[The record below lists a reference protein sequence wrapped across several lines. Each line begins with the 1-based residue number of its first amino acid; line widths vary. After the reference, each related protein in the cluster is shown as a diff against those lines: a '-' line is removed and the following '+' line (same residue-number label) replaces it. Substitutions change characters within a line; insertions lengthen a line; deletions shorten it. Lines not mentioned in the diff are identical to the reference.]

1 MIRMRRSITLNS
13 QSTQM
18 QINCIVI
25 DDEPLA
31 VTKLEGFISKMPVL
45 SLMKTFDNAI
55 EAVGWIKENN
65 PDLIFLDIQMDQ
77 LTGIQF
83 LEATKSASRVIITS
97 AYDQYAI
104 KGFELNVTDYLLKP
118 FSFQRF
124 VQSVNKV
131 LEYYSQKQDIQKDKA
146 GSDSHIFVKTEYR
159 LERVDLTDI
168 LYIEGMKDY
177 LRIICTQKKIMT
189 LQSFSK
195 IEENLPATKFCRVHK
210 SFIVAM
216 DKIKSVERGVI
227 LIADRR
233 IPVSNT
239 YKESFF
245 SRIKQ

>member
-1 MIRMRRSITLNS
+1 
-13 QSTQM
+13 M
-18 QINCIVI
+18 QIKCIAI

-31 VTKLEGFISKMPVL
+31 LSKLEGFISKVPEL
-45 SLMKTFDNAI
+45 NLTRTFDNAI
-55 EAVGWIKENN
+55 EAIGWLKENSI
-65 PDLIFLDIQMDQ
+65 DLIFLDIQMEQ

-83 LEATKSASRVIITS
+83 LEATGTASRIIITT

-124 VQSVNKV
+124 VQAVSKVMEYFTQNHETQQLFNKDESY
-131 LEYYSQKQDIQKDKA
+131 L
-146 GSDSHIFVKTEYR
+146 FVKTEYR
-159 LERVDLTDI
+159 LERVDIDDI

-177 LRIICTQKKIMT
+177 LRIICTGKKIMT

-195 IEENLPATKFCRVHK
+195 IEESLPSNKFCRVHK
-210 SFIVAM
+210 SFIVAI
-216 DKIKSVERGVI
+216 DKIRSIERGVI

-239 YKESFF
+239 YRESFY

>member
-1 MIRMRRSITLNS
+1 
-13 QSTQM
+13 M
-18 QINCIVI
+18 QINCIAI

-31 VTKLEGFISKMPVL
+31 LLKLEGFINKVPDL
-45 SLMKTFDNAI
+45 KLLRTFDNAI
-55 EAVGWIKENN
+55 EAIGWLKENRT
-65 PDLIFLDIQMDQ
+65 DLIFLDIQMEQ

-83 LEATKSASRVIITS
+83 LEATLTTSRIIITS

-124 VQSVNKV
+124 IQAVNKV
-131 LEYYSQKQDIQKDKA
+131 MEYFSQKQNGRHSPNKA
-146 GSDSHIFVKTEYR
+146 DSYIFVKTEYR
-159 LERVDLTDI
+159 LERVDIEDI

-177 LRIICTQKKIMT
+177 LRIICTNKKIMT
-189 LQSFSK
+189 LQSFAK
-195 IEENLPATKFCRVHK
+195 IEESLPSKKFCRVHK
-210 SFIVAM
+210 SFIVAI

-227 LIADRR
+227 IIADQR

-245 SRIKQ
+245 SKIKQ